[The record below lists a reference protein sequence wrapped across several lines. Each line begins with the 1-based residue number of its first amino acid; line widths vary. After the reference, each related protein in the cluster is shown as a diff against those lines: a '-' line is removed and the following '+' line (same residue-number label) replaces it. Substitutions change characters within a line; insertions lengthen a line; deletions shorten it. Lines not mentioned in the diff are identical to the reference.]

1 MKWQTE
7 CEKAYSLV
15 VPYLRT
21 ILIKKLIDRGVPI
34 RRASKIVGLSITSYE
49 KHIKDDKIKKILM
62 NEDINDMLDALAN
75 RLYSGDKIEPT
86 TFCLVCSATRK
97 IFDLPPCIF

>member
-49 KHIKDDKIKKILM
+49 KHIKDDKIKKIMM
-62 NEDINDMLDALAN
+62 NDDINDMLDALAS

-97 IFDLPPCIF
+97 IFDLSPCIF